1 MEARE
6 GSARGQDHW
15 GKALDIAIRLSVIA
29 FIVWSSFLI
38 FSPFVVAVVWG
49 ALIAITV
56 YPVFTK
62 LKKKMGNR
70 NKLAGTVFALMVLI
84 VVSVPVVLLT
94 DSLIDGAVAAIHRI
108 REGTVAI
115 PPPRES
121 VRDWPVIGESLYN
134 AWASASSDMAA
145 TAEKLAPQ
153 LSGLGA
159 KLANVFAGLAS
170 TGVHT
175 LIALVIAGIL
185 VMSSPS
191 RYSNVYVIARRLAGE
206 GGPQIVDLAVDTI
219 RSVVKGVILVALI
232 QGLLAAL
239 GLAVAGVPGVGLWAL
254 LVTVVAIIQL
264 PPLLVLAPLCVYV
277 FQNNSVVIASAFT
290 IWSVLVSLSDS
301 FLKPMLLGRG
311 LQVPMLV
318 ILIGAI
324 GGMLRSGVVGL
335 FIGPVILAIGYALF
349 TAWIAE
355 GGTKEDLRTEP
366 ATSATDGNP

>member
-15 GKALDIAIRLSVIA
+15 GKALDVAIRLSVIA
-29 FIVWSSFLI
+29 FIVWSSVLI

-56 YPVFTK
+56 YPVFTR
-62 LKKKMGNR
+62 LKKRMGDR
-70 NKLAGTVFALMVLI
+70 NKLAGTVFVLVILI

-94 DSLIDGAVAAIHRI
+94 ESLIDGAVAAIHGI
-108 REGTVAI
+108 HEGTVVI

-121 VRDWPVIGESLYN
+121 VREWPVIGKSLY
-134 AWASASSDMAA
+134 ATWASASTDMAA

-170 TGVHT
+170 TGVQT

-185 VMSSPS
+185 VMSPPG
-191 RYSNVYVIARRLAGE
+191 RYANVYVIARRLAGE
-206 GGPQIVDLAVDTI
+206 GGPKIVDLAVDTI

-232 QGLLAAL
+232 QGLLAAV

-254 LVTVVAIIQL
+254 LVTVVAVIQL
-264 PPLLVLAPLCVYV
+264 PPLLILAPICAYV
-277 FQNNSVVIASAFT
+277 FQTNSVVIASVFT
-290 IWSVLVSLSDS
+290 VWSILVSVSDS
-301 FLKPMLLGRG
+301 FMKPMLLGRG

-335 FIGPVILAIGYALF
+335 FIGPVILAIGYTLF
-349 TAWIAE
+349 NAWIAE
-355 GGTKEDLRTEP
+355 EKASEGHRMEP
-366 ATSATDGNP
+366 AAGGE